1 LKNNSPNQIKKEKV
15 GKFSTIKKKREKEYP
30 MPMPPYLLPSFF
42 LLLPHSPNNV
52 ERPTLRDPPTGVPFI
67 CVKTINLLLLFRQVD
82 GFS

>member
-15 GKFSTIKKKREKEYP
+15 GKFSTKKKRKRIFNANA
-30 MPMPPYLLPSFF
+30 PYLLPSFF
-42 LLLPHSPNNV
+42 FLLPHSPNNV